1 VRITVKNLAC
11 RRSGRLVFADLSF
24 TLTAGEALVVTGRNG
39 AGKSSLLALLA
50 GRLRPDAGS
59 IAADGLG
66 EDSLAEHLHAVGH
79 RDALKPALTAAENLG
94 FVRDLFGKPGLSPR
108 EALDVVGL
116 AHAASLPV
124 AYLSAGQRRR
134 VALARLLVA
143 HRSLWLLDEPIAAL
157 DGAAQD
163 TLLHFMTAHLSDG
176 GLIVAA
182 THAPLG
188 IGGAKELKLDQ
199 PTSLQAGEVERT
211 EGAPGEGGN
220 TAFPERPALPDP
232 PNAGVPEFGTQTR
245 KSETSD
251 LRARGDSTSPVKGEG
266 F

>member
-1 VRITVKNLAC
+1 MRIVVKNLAC

-24 TLTAGEALVVTGRNG
+24 TLGEGEALVVTGRNG

-108 EALDVVGL
+108 EALDAVGL

-163 TLLHFMTAHLSDG
+163 TLLHLMTAHLSDG

-188 IGGAKELKLDQ
+188 IGGAKELGLDR
-199 PTSLQAGEVERT
+199 PASPRAGEIERT
-211 EGAPGEGGN
+211 EGAPGEGGKA
-220 TAFPERPALPDP
+220 AFPERAALPP
-232 PNAGVPEFGTQTR
+232 SLF
-245 KSETSD
+245 
-251 LRARGDSTSPVKGEG
+251 RGDSTSPIKGEG